1 MAHNAYTFIIVP
13 DASSQCR
20 RYTISRTVLYI
31 LGVTGMVVLI
41 VASILIHTMLGEYQ
55 TVSKKVKQLE
65 KLQRISV
72 SQRNILDRYEK
83 DIALLG
89 QNLSHIKQLNGRLM
103 ILTGMDPE
111 EGENNLGLGGP
122 EEDESKSEAEAE

>member
-1 MAHNAYTFIIVP
+1 
-13 DASSQCR
+13 
-20 RYTISRTVLYI
+20 
-31 LGVTGMVVLI
+31 MVVLI

>member
-72 SQRNILDRYEK
+72 SQQNILDRYEK

-122 EEDESKSEAEAE
+122 EEDESKSEAE